1 MSKKIKVDAQ
11 DVMRKTA
18 QAAEMVEEKPQ
29 APQVVKAV
37 RTRAKRK
44 KPAEVKSEHINM
56 VISKDTRA
64 KLEAYKTITGKTT
77 TQLFNESLARL
88 WLTDK
93 DVTDS
98 ELFKQLY
105 ENNLKKYG
113 L

>member
-29 APQVVKAV
+29 AVKAAV
-37 RTRAKRK
+37 KHRAKRK

-98 ELFKQLY
+98 ELFKKLY

>member
-29 APQVVKAV
+29 AVKPV